1 VLGRSSKFRE
11 PLGAQPTLVVVDR
24 FTNMFDLGGNRKG
37 SEEGFEKPPTP
48 PPTQQTRANENDS
61 IEDYSLVSNQRSALG
76 AGPPTRAVEF
86 TFRGSNDPGIIRG
99 AAEVQSRRG
108 DEEVY
113 YREPKQASLGQEG
126 QETESTEHHP
136 GTEPHPGGQVQKA
149 SGSNKPYVAGCN
161 TVR

>member
-1 VLGRSSKFRE
+1 LS
-11 PLGAQPTLVVVDR
+11 Q
-24 FTNMFDLGGNRKG
+24 
-37 SEEGFEKPPTP
+37 
-48 PPTQQTRANENDS
+48 
-61 IEDYSLVSNQRSALG
+61 

-86 TFRGSNDPGIIRG
+86 TFGGSDDPETIRG
-99 AAEVQSRRG
+99 TTEVQSRRG
-108 DEEVY
+108 DKEGY
-113 YREPKQASLGQEG
+113 YREPEQAGPGQEG